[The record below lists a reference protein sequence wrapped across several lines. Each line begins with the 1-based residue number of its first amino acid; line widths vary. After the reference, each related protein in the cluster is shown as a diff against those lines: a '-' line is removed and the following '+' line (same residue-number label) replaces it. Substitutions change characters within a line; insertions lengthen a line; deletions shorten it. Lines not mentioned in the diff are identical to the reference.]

1 MKKMFKKKVFIK
13 MYMLLKANKFEIKDL
28 MILNYPNFTRYYL
41 SVSKDLQTKQS
52 IKTSK
57 E

>member
-1 MKKMFKKKVFIK
+1 